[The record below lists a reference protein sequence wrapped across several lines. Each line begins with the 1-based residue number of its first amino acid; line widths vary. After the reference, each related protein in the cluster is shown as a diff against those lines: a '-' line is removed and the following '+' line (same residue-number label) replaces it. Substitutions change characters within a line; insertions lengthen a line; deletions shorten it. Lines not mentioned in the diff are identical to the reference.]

1 MNDASFFGLEL
12 NNINI
17 NNFLAH
23 AVDFSEGKFIDANME
38 GTDFANRIFRNTNLE
53 NANFLS
59 KKNYTISPSVNNLQN
74 AKFDLPEA
82 MTLLYSMEIE
92 IVNTPNDD

>member
-1 MNDASFFGLEL
+1 
-12 NNINI
+12 
-17 NNFLAH
+17 LAH
-23 AVDFSEGKFIDANME
+23 AVNFSEGKIDRCKHG
-38 GTDFANRIFRNTNLE
+38 GTDFAYSIFRNTNLE
-53 NANFLS
+53 NATFLS
-59 KKNYTISPSVNNLQN
+59 KKKYTISPFVNNIQN